1 LRIECGREV
10 TTVAYR
16 TEWCG
21 NVGEKS
27 VGQRI
32 QVAGWVHRRRDHGGL
47 IFVDL
52 RDRTGLLQLVVSAE
66 ERPEIHERA
75 EELRSEY
82 VVTATGAV
90 VARAPERVNPNLP
103 TGKVEL
109 VVDEMQIL
117 AAAETPPFS
126 PEDEVDVDET
136 LRLKYRYIDLRRPRM
151 FRNLQLR
158 HTVAQAAR
166 RYLGEQGFIEVETP
180 ILTKSTPEGA
190 RDFLV
195 PSRLQAGEFYALPQS
210 PQLFKQLLMVAG
222 FEKYYQLARAFRDE
236 DLRADRQPEH
246 TQIDIE
252 MSFVEEQDV
261 QNTVEGML
269 AAAFREALSV
279 ELTTPFPRM
288 SYADAMALFG
298 SDKPDLRFGMQ
309 IVDVTDIA
317 GKTEF
322 RVFADAVQRG
332 GVVRGLRAEGG
343 ASFSRKDVDDL
354 AAEAAV
360 FGSQG
365 VLPIWLD
372 ERDIRTPLQKFLT
385 AAQLMEIVKKL
396 GGKSGDLLVLVAGS
410 RKVVEPSLGALRLS
424 LATRLGVKREG
435 WAFTWVLDFPMFEYD
450 EKDGRLKAQ
459 HHPFTK
465 PRLQSLADLQEKPL
479 EIGTYSYDLV
489 LNGVELGSGSLRI
502 SDPRLQEAVFA
513 ALGLTEED
521 IQAKFGFLVEAM
533 DFGIPPLGGIGLGL
547 DRTVMLMAGESSI
560 RDVIAFPKTASGS
573 CPLTDAPSKVA
584 VEQLRELRIRTV

>member
-1 LRIECGREV
+1 V
-10 TTVAYR
+10 TYR
-16 TEWCG
+16 NEWCG
-21 NVGEKS
+21 DVNAKTVGK
-27 VGQRI
+27 RI

-47 IFVDL
+47 IFIDL

-66 ERPEIHERA
+66 DEPAIHERA
-75 EELRSEY
+75 EEVRSEY
-82 VVTATGAV
+82 VLSVEGTV
-90 VARAPERVNPNLP
+90 VARAPERVNANLSS
-103 TGKVEL
+103 GAVEL
-109 VVDEMQIL
+109 VVTELQIL
-117 AAAETPPFS
+117 AAAETPPFL
-126 PEDEVDVDET
+126 PEDDIDVDET

-158 HTVAQAAR
+158 HTVAQSAR
-166 RYLGEQGFIEVETP
+166 RYLDDQGFIEVETP

-195 PSRLQAGEFYALPQS
+195 PSRLRAGEFYALPQS

-252 MSFVEEQDV
+252 MSFVDEEDI
-261 QNTVEGML
+261 QNTVEGMF
-269 AAAFREALSV
+269 AAAFKEALSV

-288 SYADAMALFG
+288 TYADAMALYG
-298 SDKPDLRFGMQ
+298 SDKPDMRFDMR
-309 IVDVTDIA
+309 IADVTDVA
-317 GKTEF
+317 GRTDF
-322 RVFADAVQRG
+322 RVFADAVQCG
-332 GVVRGLRAEGG
+332 GVVRGLRAQGG

-360 FGSQG
+360 FGAQG
-365 VLPIWLD
+365 VLPVWLD
-372 ERDIRTPLQKFLT
+372 EQGVRSPLQKFLT
-385 AAQLMEIVKKL
+385 EQQLAELVKML
-396 GGKSGDLLVLVAGS
+396 GGVPGDLLVFVAGP
-410 RKVVEPSLGALRLS
+410 KKLVEPSLGTLRLS
-424 LATRLGVKREG
+424 LASRLGVLREG
-435 WAFTWVLDFPMFEYD
+435 WAFTWVLDFPMFESD
-450 EKDGRLKAQ
+450 EKEGRLKAQ

-465 PRLQSLADLQEKPL
+465 PRLESLSDLQNKPL
-479 EIGTYSYDLV
+479 EIGTYAYDLV

-502 SDPRLQEAVFA
+502 SDPRLQKAVFA

-521 IQAKFGFLVEAM
+521 IRLKFGFLVEAM

-573 CPLTDAPSKVA
+573 CPLTDAPSHVA
-584 VEQLRELRIRTV
+584 IDQLRELRIRTV